1 MEETRRALGRSRT
14 SIKLCPHNGKKMT
27 STGWHAH
34 ETVAKTE
41 EELMQSGLARQ
52 VDIKHKQ
59 AGLSHV
65 QHFVTL

>member
-1 MEETRRALGRSRT
+1 MEEIGRALGRSRT
-14 SIKLCPHNGKKMT
+14 SIMCLHNGKKMT
-27 STGWHAH
+27 STGRQAH
-34 ETVAKTE
+34 KTVAKTE
-41 EELMQSGLARQ
+41 EELMQSGLSRQ